1 VNFELDW
8 LKRWHLYDP
17 DRVVLQMP
25 ATGLRVNYRDLFH
38 LSNIIAKSLAE
49 RGIGKGD
56 RVAILAKNHWFFV
69 AMLFGVQRLGGI
81 LLPLNF
87 RLAKPEIDFI
97 LKDAEPK
104 LLLVENEF
112 LDRVASSAQIEDW
125 QSFIEFATRQRLNNV
140 NEFSTDAED
149 PCLLL
154 YTSGTTGHPK
164 GALINHRM
172 LFWNSVNT
180 SLRLGL
186 SENDVTVSFAPFF
199 HTGGWNVLL
208 TPYLHMGAKTLMLEK
223 FDPEQV
229 LELIEKEKLTRFFG
243 VPTMLD
249 LMART
254 PLFAKAALST
264 LRFVVVGGEPMP
276 INLIRSWE
284 EKGVRIRQGYGLT
297 EFGPNV
303 FSLSERDSVRK
314 IGSIGFPNF
323 YIQTRVVD
331 SEGRDVKPGETG
343 ELWLKGPVGTP
354 GYWRNEK
361 ATSNLYHD
369 QWLKTG
375 DLVRQDDDGYFF
387 VAGRKKEMFIS
398 GGENVYP
405 AEVEQAL
412 RAHPAVLEAAVIGI
426 PDEKWGEAGQ
436 AFVVCKS
443 SLTETEVLEHCRTR
457 LARFKVPKRVVFLES
472 LPKSDSGKI
481 LKRELNTSL

>member
-1 VNFELDW
+1 MNFEIDW
-8 LKRWHLYDP
+8 LKRWNIYDP
-17 DRVVLQMP
+17 ERVVLRDV
-25 ATGLRVNYRDLFH
+25 ARELDISYRELFQ
-38 LSNIIAKSLAE
+38 LSNGIAWDLRA
-49 RGIGKGD
+49 RGVKKGD
-56 RVAILAKNHWFFV
+56 RIAVLAKNHWFYV
-69 AMLFGVQRLGGI
+69 AMLFGVQRVGGI
-81 LLPLNF
+81 LLPLNH
-87 RLAKPEIDFI
+87 RLARPEVDFI
-97 LKDAEPK
+97 LNDAKPS
-104 LLLVENEF
+104 LIFVEQEF
-112 LDRVASSAQIEDW
+112 VDRISPSDRIEDW
-125 QSFIEFATRQRLNNV
+125 SAFVDSSLFKKTSLLFEL
-140 NEFSTDAED
+140 STEAED

-154 YTSGTTGHPK
+154 YTSGTTGKPK

-172 LFWNSVNT
+172 LFWNSINT
-180 SLRLGL
+180 ALRLGL

-208 TPYLHMGAKTLMLEK
+208 TPYLHVGAKSLMVDK

-229 LELIEKEKLTRFFG
+229 LTLIEKEKMTMLFG

-254 PLFAKAALST
+254 PAFEKADLSS
-264 LRFVVVGGEPMP
+264 LRFVIVGGEPMP
-276 INLIRSWE
+276 INLIRTWE
-284 EKGVRIRQGYGLT
+284 EKGIRIRQGFGLT

-303 FSLSERDSVRK
+303 FSLSERDSIRK

-323 YIQTRVVD
+323 YIQTRIVDNAGHVV
-331 SEGRDVKPGETG
+331 KQGETG

-361 ATSNLYHD
+361 ATKDLYQD
-369 QWLKTG
+369 GWLKTG
-375 DLVRQDDDGYFF
+375 DLVRQDDEGYFF

-405 AEVEQAL
+405 AEIEQAL
-412 RAHPAVLEAAVIGI
+412 RAHPNVLEAAVVGI